1 MRYFALEGIDN
12 CGKST
17 LIKLLKKDFP
27 NFNYVREP
35 GTTKYAEEL
44 RSLMFSHLEVN
55 PVAIQLAMT
64 SARVDL
70 ATNLLNQNKDT
81 ISDRCFLSLAYVDGF
96 DIQTIDNILL
106 TNKNLVPKLP
116 DLIIYLYVSA
126 EESVKRFYDKKMEGY
141 DTLSIDSI
149 NKRLL
154 RYEYLINK
162 VEKLDISKVVKVNA
176 ERNVSEVYD
185 EVRRIINGEYRTSD
199 STC

>member
-17 LIKLLKKDFP
+17 LIKLLKKDFH

-70 ATNLLNQNKDT
+70 ATNILNQNKDT
-81 ISDRCFLSLAYVDGF
+81 ISDRCVH
-96 DIQTIDNILL
+96 ILPA
-106 TNKNLVPKLP
+106 TVC
-116 DLIIYLYVSA
+116 S
-126 EESVKRFYDKKMEGY
+126 SGTEG
-141 DTLSIDSI
+141 
-149 NKRLL
+149 
-154 RYEYLINK
+154 
-162 VEKLDISKVVKVNA
+162 
-176 ERNVSEVYD
+176 
-185 EVRRIINGEYRTSD
+185 
-199 STC
+199 